1 MRPTRAS
8 LWYLDF
14 QFDAAGKPA
23 DEGALGH
30 LLNLTRA
37 HPRSTQQL
45 AWECWVDTPV
55 GEPVTLQ
62 TVIDAHDRLVQT
74 VERSE
79 FAAVLNVLMGGDEGE
94 VNEVRARASPV

>member
-1 MRPTRAS
+1 

-14 QFDAAGKPA
+14 QFEAAGKPA
-23 DEGALGH
+23 DEGALGR

-45 AWECWVDTPV
+45 AWECWVDTAV

-62 TVIDAHDRLVQT
+62 TVVGAHDRLVQT

-79 FAAVLNVLMGGDEGE
+79 FAAVLNVLMGGDDGE